1 MMKRSTPF
9 MVIAPATGS
18 RPQQQGVVLIVA
30 LILLVVMTLAGLA
43 GLRTVLLEEKMTAN
57 TYDRS
62 LSFQAAES
70 GLRQAEAVVAAVPP
84 PTPAASAAC
93 AAGVCPAPAATATP
107 RWENTGFTGWQ
118 NASTVVNGGISI
130 TPQYLIEYMG
140 STYPCQPGSPGDPM
154 NCKRYRITARSNAGA
169 DRAVVILQSMYAT
182 E

>member
-1 MMKRSTPF
+1 MMKHFKPNMF
-9 MVIAPATGS
+9 ID
-18 RPQQQGVVLIVA
+18 RPSGTRVRQQGVVLIVA

-107 RWENTGFTGWQ
+107 RWEDTGFAGWQ
-118 NASTVVNGGISI
+118 NATTVVNGGISI
-130 TPQYLIEYMG
+130 TPQYVIEYMG
-140 STYPCQPGSPGDPM
+140 STYPCQPGSATDPM

-169 DRAVVILQSMYAT
+169 DRAVVVLQSMYAT